1 MTAPELKPIS
11 VRDAVDLA
19 AAHLSRRPLLVVSD
33 FDGTL
38 SHIVSDPWGAS
49 ILPLGRRALRTLATL
64 EGVHV
69 VVLSGRSSRDVAA
82 RVRVGGIAYVGNH
95 GMERGFV
102 PRRGR
107 VERLTA
113 DVDDA
118 SHEAIHAAERLADD
132 LPRRIGEPWLVV
144 ERKPPSVAFHWRQA
158 PDVDAAAARVMAA
171 VEELDPDHTLERFP
185 GRRVLELRPPGAV
198 AKGEAFER
206 MVEEL
211 KPRSVFLL
219 GDDVSDAMAFAA
231 LRRLRAAGVTDGV
244 AVAVQARAEVPLQ
257 VLEAADIVLSSP
269 VDATRFLS
277 ALARR
282 LAQPLSSGLNS
293 RTVSRSAR
301 DGGRPPRATAARS
314 RS

>member
-11 VRDAVDLA
+11 VRAAVDLA
-19 AAHLSRRPLLVVSD
+19 AAHLSKRPLLVVSD

-38 SHIVSDPWGAS
+38 SNIVNDPWGAS
-49 ILPLGRRALRTLATL
+49 ILPLGRRALRMLAAL
-64 EGVHV
+64 DGVHV
-69 VVLSGRSSRDVAA
+69 AVLSGRSAHDVAA
-82 RVRVGGIAYVGNH
+82 RVRVGNVSYVGNH

-107 VERLTA
+107 AERLAA
-113 DVDDA
+113 DVDEA
-118 SHEAIHAAERLADD
+118 SHEAVHAAERLADE
-132 LPRRIGEPWLVV
+132 LPRVVDEPWLIV
-144 ERKPPSVAFHWRQA
+144 EHKPPSVAIHWRQA
-158 PDVDAAAARVMAA
+158 PDIEAAAERVLAA
-171 VEELDPDHTLERFP
+171 VEQLDPGHVLERFP

-206 MVEEL
+206 MVAEW

-219 GDDVSDAMAFAA
+219 GDDISDAMAFAA

-257 VLEAADIVLSSP
+257 VLEAADMVLSSP

-282 LAQPLSSGLNS
+282 LA
-293 RTVSRSAR
+293 AEA
-301 DGGRPPRATAARS
+301 PRN
-314 RS
+314 